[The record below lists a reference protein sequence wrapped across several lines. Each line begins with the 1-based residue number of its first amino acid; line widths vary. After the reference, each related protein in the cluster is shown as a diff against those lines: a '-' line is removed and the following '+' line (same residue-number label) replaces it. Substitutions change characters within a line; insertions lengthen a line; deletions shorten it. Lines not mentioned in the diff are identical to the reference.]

1 MHCMSYIDNGKITNY
16 MERNNHFAAQQMHRK
31 LLHHTSSVRFQE
43 SKVLQ
48 GPVRSG
54 ILTDI
59 TLSLNMDVVMDV
71 LCVL

>member
-1 MHCMSYIDNGKITNY
+1 MGKLQISQ
-16 MERNNHFAAQQMHRK
+16 FAALQMHRK

-48 GPVRSG
+48 GPVSSG

-59 TLSLNMDVVMDV
+59 TLSLNMDVFMDV